1 MAPATTTTTTL
12 PGADE
17 ARSGKKL
24 VLKDKPGAPA
34 KRAFMAQ
41 SNDPALSIG
50 AGSGSPED
58 PTLAGATLRLRGTT
72 FDEVYDLP
80 ATGWRRLGK
89 AGQQKGY
96 KYADKALAAGPIK
109 AAILKPGKQLKVMGK
124 GAALGFTLDVDP
136 SPVEVVL
143 AIGPRRYCLAFGGEV
158 AFVPGK
164 QLKAQDAPAP
174 PGCP

>member
-1 MAPATTTTTTL
+1 MHTTDRD
-12 PGADE
+12 GD
-17 ARSGKKL
+17 G
-24 VLKDKPGAPA
+24 
-34 KRAFMAQ
+34 
-41 SNDPALSIG
+41 G
-50 AGSGSPED
+50 AGNGSPED

-80 ATGWRRLGK
+80 ATGWKRLGN
-89 AGQQKGY
+89 AGQRKGY
-96 KYADKALAAGPIK
+96 KYADRALAAGPIK
-109 AAILKPGKQLKVMGK
+109 AAILKPGKRLKLVGR

-143 AIGPRRYCLAFGGEV
+143 ATGTRRYCLAFGGEV

-164 QLKAQDAPAP
+164 QLKAKEAPAP